1 MKTEANYRCDDPDSN
16 FYVPEVSYSKT
27 IKVTCEV
34 NKIFG
39 KKFPY
44 WEIPGTNYPAVKE
57 IYCALPTSCYN
68 FYDVDPPM
76 GPIGL
81 SDNFDFYTNKIG
93 DQFQY
98 FCSMD
103 GDRGILFPFFIKK
116 IVYCVTS
123 GYIRFRT
130 PSPQKHSYHF
140 ISNKTLLEKEFR
152 VRIFPKG
159 PVQIA
164 FTNTQNQT
172 NHTLVIMLEN
182 TKTTIFQNG
191 SKSKDEVSMIK
202 YNTLNDIHIRFTKAE
217 ISVNKHLF
225 INGDFHFLRFI
236 GFDST
241 LDSSWVVQES
251 KKFICRIT
259 AYDHDF

>member
-103 GDRGILFPFFIKK
+103 GDRGILFFSFREFYIASLQATSDSEHHHFKSILITLSVTKLCWKK
-116 IVYCVTS
+116 NFKFVFS
-123 GYIRFRT
+123 
-130 PSPQKHSYHF
+130 QKDQS
-140 ISNKTLLEKEFR
+140 R
-152 VRIFPKG
+152 
-159 PVQIA
+159 
-164 FTNTQNQT
+164 
-172 NHTLVIMLEN
+172 
-182 TKTTIFQNG
+182 
-191 SKSKDEVSMIK
+191 
-202 YNTLNDIHIRFTKAE
+202 
-217 ISVNKHLF
+217 
-225 INGDFHFLRFI
+225 
-236 GFDST
+236 
-241 LDSSWVVQES
+241 
-251 KKFICRIT
+251 
-259 AYDHDF
+259 